1 MLLQSSALLFRCHP
15 CDGNNKA
22 RVSLGSPHSAA
33 DGAAAAAAALFT
45 GSSTSSKV
53 NLYVAIASKQERE
66 RERKREKA
74 RQTCNEINRHAVLA
88 KDRGKREPAREGKN
102 EQIGTEFRTN
112 FS

>member
-1 MLLQSSALLFRCHP
+1 MSTVLLQSSALLFRCHP

-33 DGAAAAAAALFT
+33 DGAAAAAALFT

-88 KDRGKREPAREGKN
+88 KDRGKKESA
-102 EQIGTEFRTN
+102 
-112 FS
+112 